1 MLKRFIF
8 VAAMGL
14 MTAPAALMAQDND
27 QTLADIRQ
35 QLTVLNVEVQKLR
48 RELSTTGGGSVDTG
62 GSSVLERVSTMES
75 ELQRLTSKTEEME
88 NRINRV
94 VTDGTNRIGD
104 LEYRLVELEGGDL
117 GALGET
123 STLGG
128 GEKPAVA
135 APTSDGEREV
145 TEINRATGVSP
156 NSGAATSGGIVT
168 PINEAELAVSEK
180 ADFERAQGALAS
192 GDFRS
197 AADLFAT
204 FNQTYPGGP
213 LAAEAELR
221 RGEALTGLGDNREAA
236 RAYLAAFS
244 SDPEGPVAPQSLFE
258 LGRSLGTL
266 EQTQEACVTLAEVAV
281 RFPNAPQVSE
291 AQAQRQ
297 TLGCS

>member
-1 MLKRFIF
+1 MLKRYIF
-8 VAAMGL
+8 VAVMGL
-14 MTAPAALMAQDND
+14 MTSPAALMAQDND

-35 QLTVLNVEVQKLR
+35 QLTVLSVEVQKLR
-48 RELSTTGGGSVDTG
+48 RELSTTGGGSVETG
-62 GSSVLERVSTMES
+62 GNSVLERVGTMES

-94 VTDGTNRIGD
+94 VSDGTNRIGD

-128 GEKPAVA
+128 GEAPAVA
-135 APTSDGEREV
+135 APGTDPAREV
-145 TEINRATGVSP
+145 VEVAPG
-156 NSGAATSGGIVT
+156 SGGADTSGGIIT

-180 ADFERAQGALAS
+180 TDFERAQGALAS

-213 LAAEAELR
+213 LAAESELR

-244 SDPEGPVAPQSLFE
+244 TDPEGPVAPQSLFE
-258 LGRSLGTL
+258 LGRALGVL
-266 EQTQEACVTLAEVAV
+266 EQTQEACVTLSEVAV
-281 RFPNAPQVSE
+281 RFPNAPQVSQAE
-291 AQAQRQ
+291 AQRQ

>member
-1 MLKRFIF
+1 MLKRYIF

-48 RELSTTGGGSVDTG
+48 RELSTTGGASVETG
-62 GSSVLERVSTMES
+62 GNSVLERVSTMES

-88 NRINRV
+88 NRINRIV
-94 VTDGTNRIGD
+94 ADGTNRIGD

-128 GEKPAVA
+128 GEAPAVA
-135 APTSDGEREV
+135 APAPEADREV
-145 TEINRATGVSP
+145 VEVTPG
-156 NSGAATSGGIVT
+156 SGGAGTSGGIIT

-180 ADFERAQGALAS
+180 ADFERAQEALAS

-197 AADLFAT
+197 AADLFAS
-204 FNQTYPGGP
+204 FNTTYPGGP
-213 LAAEAELR
+213 LAAEAEMR

-244 SDPEGPVAPQSLFE
+244 TDPEGPVAPRSLFE
-258 LGRSLGTL
+258 LGRALGVL
-266 EQTQEACVTLAEVAV
+266 EQTQEACVTLSEVAV
-281 RFPNAPQVSE
+281 RFPNAPQVSQAE
-291 AQAQRQ
+291 AQRQ

>member
-1 MLKRFIF
+1 MLKRYIF
-8 VAAMGL
+8 VAVMGL

-48 RELSTTGGGSVDTG
+48 RELSTTGGASVETG
-62 GSSVLERVSTMES
+62 GNSVLERVSTMES

-88 NRINRV
+88 NRINRIV
-94 VTDGTNRIGD
+94 ADGTNRIGD

-128 GEKPAVA
+128 GEAPAVA
-135 APTSDGEREV
+135 APAPEADREV
-145 TEINRATGVSP
+145 VEVTPG
-156 NSGAATSGGIVT
+156 SGGAGTSGGIIT

-180 ADFERAQGALAS
+180 ADFERAQEALAS

-197 AADLFAT
+197 AADLFAS
-204 FNQTYPGGP
+204 FNTTYPGGP
-213 LAAEAELR
+213 LAAEAEMR

-244 SDPEGPVAPQSLFE
+244 TDPEGPVAPRSLFE
-258 LGRSLGTL
+258 LGRALGVL
-266 EQTQEACVTLAEVAV
+266 EQTQEACVTLSEVAV
-281 RFPNAPQVSE
+281 RFPNAPQVSQAE
-291 AQAQRQ
+291 AQRQ

>member
-1 MLKRFIF
+1 
-8 VAAMGL
+8 
-14 MTAPAALMAQDND
+14 
-27 QTLADIRQ
+27 
-35 QLTVLNVEVQKLR
+35 
-48 RELSTTGGGSVDTG
+48 GGN
-62 GSSVLERVSTMES
+62 SVLERVGTMES

-94 VTDGTNRIGD
+94 VSDGTNRIGD

-128 GEKPAVA
+128 GETPAVA
-135 APTSDGEREV
+135 APGTDPAREV
-145 TEINRATGVSP
+145 VEVAPG
-156 NSGAATSGGIVT
+156 SGGADTSGGIIT

-180 ADFERAQGALAS
+180 TDFERAQGALAS

-204 FNQTYPGGP
+204 FNQTYPGSP
-213 LAAEAELR
+213 LAAESELR

-244 SDPEGPVAPQSLFE
+244 TDPEGPVAPQSLFE
-258 LGRSLGTL
+258 LGRALGVL
-266 EQTQEACVTLAEVAV
+266 EQTQEACVTLSEVAV
-281 RFPNAPQVSE
+281 RFPNAPQVSQAE
-291 AQAQRQ
+291 AQRQ

>member
-1 MLKRFIF
+1 MLKRYIF
-8 VAAMGL
+8 VAVMGL

-35 QLTVLNVEVQKLR
+35 QLTVLSVEVQKLR
-48 RELSTTGGGSVDTG
+48 RELSTTGAGSVETG
-62 GSSVLERVSTMES
+62 GNSLLERVGTMES

-94 VTDGTNRIGD
+94 VSDGTNRIGD

-128 GEKPAVA
+128 GEKPAVV
-135 APTSDGEREV
+135 APAPDAGRAV
-145 TEINRATGVSP
+145 TEITPGD
-156 NSGAATSGGIVT
+156 GASTSGSIIT

-180 ADFERAQGALAS
+180 TDFERAQGALAS

-204 FNQTYPGGP
+204 FSQTYPGGP

-236 RAYLAAFS
+236 RAFLAAFS
-244 SDPEGPVAPQSLFE
+244 ADPEGPVAPQSLFE

-266 EQTQEACVTLAEVAV
+266 EQTQEACVTLSEVAV
-281 RFPNAPQVSE
+281 RFPGAPQVSQAE
-291 AQAQRQ
+291 AQRQ

>member
-1 MLKRFIF
+1 MLKRYIF
-8 VAAMGL
+8 VAVMGL

-48 RELSTTGGGSVDTG
+48 RELSTTGGASVETG
-62 GSSVLERVSTMES
+62 GNSVLERVSTMES

-88 NRINRV
+88 NRINRIV
-94 VTDGTNRIGD
+94 ADGTNRIGD

-128 GEKPAVA
+128 GEAPAVA
-135 APTSDGEREV
+135 APAPEAGREV
-145 TEINRATGVSP
+145 VEVTPG
-156 NSGAATSGGIVT
+156 SGGAGTSGGIIT

-180 ADFERAQGALAS
+180 ADFERAQEALAS

-197 AADLFAT
+197 AADLFAS
-204 FNQTYPGGP
+204 FNTTYPGGP
-213 LAAEAELR
+213 LAAEAEMR

-244 SDPEGPVAPQSLFE
+244 TDPEGPVAPRSLFE
-258 LGRSLGTL
+258 LGRALGVL
-266 EQTQEACVTLAEVAV
+266 EQTQEACVTLSEVAV
-281 RFPNAPQVSE
+281 RFPNAPQVSQAE
-291 AQAQRQ
+291 AQRQ

>member
-1 MLKRFIF
+1 VLKRYIF
-8 VAAMGL
+8 VAVMGL

-48 RELSTTGGGSVDTG
+48 RELSTTGGASVETG
-62 GSSVLERVSTMES
+62 GNSVLERVSTMES

-88 NRINRV
+88 NRINRIV
-94 VTDGTNRIGD
+94 ADGTNRIGD

-128 GEKPAVA
+128 GEAPAVA
-135 APTSDGEREV
+135 APAPEAGREV
-145 TEINRATGVSP
+145 VEVTPG
-156 NSGAATSGGIVT
+156 SGGAGTSGGIIT

-180 ADFERAQGALAS
+180 ADFERAQEALAS

-197 AADLFAT
+197 AADLFAS
-204 FNQTYPGGP
+204 FNTTYPGGP
-213 LAAEAELR
+213 LAAEAEMR

-244 SDPEGPVAPQSLFE
+244 TDPEGPVAPRSLFE
-258 LGRSLGTL
+258 LGRALGVL
-266 EQTQEACVTLAEVAV
+266 EQTQEACVTLSEVAV
-281 RFPNAPQVSE
+281 RFPNAPQVSQAE
-291 AQAQRQ
+291 AQRQ

>member
-1 MLKRFIF
+1 MLKRYIF
-8 VAAMGL
+8 VAVMGL

-35 QLTVLNVEVQKLR
+35 QLTVLSVEVQKLR
-48 RELSTTGGGSVDTG
+48 RELSTTGGGSVETG
-62 GSSVLERVSTMES
+62 GNSVLERVGTMES

-94 VTDGTNRIGD
+94 VSDGTNRIGD

-128 GEKPAVA
+128 GEKPAVV
-135 APTSDGEREV
+135 APAPDAGRAV
-145 TEINRATGVSP
+145 TEITPGDGTS
-156 NSGAATSGGIVT
+156 TSGSIIT

-180 ADFERAQGALAS
+180 TDFERAQGALAS

-204 FNQTYPGGP
+204 FSQTYPGGP

-236 RAYLAAFS
+236 RAFLAAFS
-244 SDPEGPVAPQSLFE
+244 ADPEGPVAPQSLFE

-266 EQTQEACVTLAEVAV
+266 EQTQEACVTLSEVAV
-281 RFPNAPQVSE
+281 RFPGAPQVSQAE
-291 AQAQRQ
+291 AQRQ

>member
-1 MLKRFIF
+1 MLKRYILIA
-8 VAAMGL
+8 VMGL

-128 GEKPAVA
+128 GEKPAVV
-135 APTSDGEREV
+135 APGADADREV
-145 TEINRATGVSP
+145 VETTPG
-156 NSGAATSGGIVT
+156 SGGENANGIVT

-180 ADFERAQGALAS
+180 ADFERAREALAN

-244 SDPEGPVAPQSLFE
+244 TDPEGPVAPQSLFE
-258 LGRSLGTL
+258 LGRALGTL
-266 EQTQEACVTLAEVAV
+266 EQTQEACVTLSEVAV
-281 RFPNAPQVSE
+281 RFPNASQVSQAE
-291 AQAQRQ
+291 AQRQ

>member
-1 MLKRFIF
+1 MLKRYIF
-8 VAAMGL
+8 VAVMGL

-48 RELSTTGGGSVDTG
+48 RELSTTGGASVETG
-62 GSSVLERVSTMES
+62 GNSVLERVSTMES

-88 NRINRV
+88 NRINRIV
-94 VTDGTNRIGD
+94 ADGTNRIGD

-128 GEKPAVA
+128 GEAPAVA
-135 APTSDGEREV
+135 APAAEAGREV
-145 TEINRATGVSP
+145 VEVTPGNGNA
-156 NSGAATSGGIVT
+156 GASGGIIT

-180 ADFERAQGALAS
+180 ADFERAQEALAS

-197 AADLFAT
+197 AADLFAS
-204 FNQTYPGGP
+204 FNTTYPGGP
-213 LAAEAELR
+213 LAAEAEMR

-244 SDPEGPVAPQSLFE
+244 TDPEGPVAPRSLFE
-258 LGRSLGTL
+258 LGRALGVL
-266 EQTQEACVTLAEVAV
+266 EQTQEACVTLSEVAV
-281 RFPNAPQVSE
+281 RFPNAPQVSQAE
-291 AQAQRQ
+291 AQRQ

>member
-1 MLKRFIF
+1 VLKRYIF
-8 VAAMGL
+8 VAVMGL

-35 QLTVLNVEVQKLR
+35 QLTVLSVEVQKLR
-48 RELSTTGGGSVDTG
+48 RELSTTGAGSVETG
-62 GSSVLERVSTMES
+62 GNSVLERVGTMES

-94 VTDGTNRIGD
+94 VSDGTNRIGD

-128 GEKPAVA
+128 GEKPAVV
-135 APTSDGEREV
+135 APAPDAGRAVTEV
-145 TEINRATGVSP
+145 TPGD
-156 NSGAATSGGIVT
+156 GASTAGSIIT

-180 ADFERAQGALAS
+180 TDFERAQGALAS

-204 FNQTYPGGP
+204 FSQTYPGGP

-236 RAYLAAFS
+236 RAFLAAFS
-244 SDPEGPVAPQSLFE
+244 ADPEGPVAPQSLFE

-266 EQTQEACVTLAEVAV
+266 EQTQEACVTLSEVAV
-281 RFPNAPQVSE
+281 RFPGAPQVSQAE
-291 AQAQRQ
+291 AQRQ

>member
-1 MLKRFIF
+1 
-8 VAAMGL
+8 MGL

-35 QLTVLNVEVQKLR
+35 QLTVLSVEVQKLR
-48 RELSTTGGGSVDTG
+48 RELSTTGGGSVETG
-62 GSSVLERVSTMES
+62 GDSVLERVGTMES

-94 VTDGTNRIGD
+94 VSDGTNRIGD

-128 GEKPAVA
+128 GDLPAVSAPVA
-135 APTSDGEREV
+135 APALTPDREV
-145 TEINRATGVSP
+145 AEVTP
-156 NSGAATSGGIVT
+156 NAGAGSAGGIIT

-180 ADFERAQGALAS
+180 TDFERAQGALAS

-204 FNQTYPGGP
+204 FSQTYPGGP
-213 LAAEAELR
+213 LAAEAEMR

-236 RAYLAAFS
+236 RAFLAAFS
-244 SDPEGPVAPQSLFE
+244 TDPEGPVAPQSLFE

-266 EQTQEACVTLAEVAV
+266 QQTQEACVTLSEVAV
-281 RFPNAPQVSE
+281 RFPNAPQVSQAE
-291 AQAQRQ
+291 AQRQ

>member
-1 MLKRFIF
+1 MLKRYIF
-8 VAAMGL
+8 VAVMGL

-35 QLTVLNVEVQKLR
+35 QLTVLSVEVQKLR
-48 RELSTTGGGSVDTG
+48 RELSTTGGGSVETG
-62 GSSVLERVSTMES
+62 GNSVLERVGTMES

-94 VTDGTNRIGD
+94 VADGTNRIGD

-128 GEKPAVA
+128 GA
-135 APTSDGEREV
+135 APTVVAPAPEADREV
-145 TEINRATGVSP
+145 VETTPG
-156 NSGAATSGGIVT
+156 SGRAATAGGIIT

-180 ADFERAQGALAS
+180 TDFERAQGALAS

-204 FNQTYPGGP
+204 FSQTYPGGP
-213 LAAEAELR
+213 LAAEAEMR

-236 RAYLAAFS
+236 RAFLAAFS
-244 SDPEGPVAPQSLFE
+244 TDPEGPVAPQSLFE
-258 LGRSLGTL
+258 LGRALGTL
-266 EQTQEACVTLAEVAV
+266 EQTQEACVTLSEVAV
-281 RFPNAPQVSE
+281 RFPGAPQVSQAE
-291 AQAQRQ
+291 AQRQ

>member
-1 MLKRFIF
+1 
-8 VAAMGL
+8 
-14 MTAPAALMAQDND
+14 MTAPAALMAQDNGE
-27 QTLADIRQ
+27 TLADIRQ
-35 QLTVLNVEVQKLR
+35 QLTILNVEVQKLR
-48 RELSTTGGGSVDTG
+48 RELSTTGGASVETG
-62 GSSVLERVSTMES
+62 GNSVLERVSTMES

-94 VTDGTNRIGD
+94 VADGTNRIGD

-128 GEKPAVA
+128 GAAPAVA
-135 APTSDGEREV
+135 APGTDTGREV
-145 TEINRATGVSP
+145 VPLTPGD
-156 NSGAATSGGIVT
+156 GAAPSNGIVT
-168 PINEAELAVSEK
+168 PFNEAELAVSEK
-180 ADFERAQGALAS
+180 ADFERAQEALAS

-236 RAYLAAFS
+236 RAFLAAFS
-244 SDPEGPVAPQSLFE
+244 TDPEGPVAPQSLFE
-258 LGRSLGTL
+258 LGRSLGSL
-266 EQTQEACVTLAEVAV
+266 EQTQEACVTLSEVAV
-281 RFPNAPQVSE
+281 RFPDAPQVSQAE
-291 AQAQRQ
+291 AQRQ

>member
-1 MLKRFIF
+1 VLKRYIF

-35 QLTVLNVEVQKLR
+35 QLTVLHVEVQKLR
-48 RELSTTGGGSVDTG
+48 RELSTTGGASVETG
-62 GSSVLERVSTMES
+62 GNSVLERVSTMES

-88 NRINRV
+88 NRINRIV
-94 VTDGTNRIGD
+94 ADGTNRIGD

-128 GEKPAVA
+128 GEAPAVA
-135 APTSDGEREV
+135 APAPEADREV
-145 TEINRATGVSP
+145 VEVTPG
-156 NSGAATSGGIVT
+156 SGGAGTSGGIIT

-180 ADFERAQGALAS
+180 ADFERAQEALAS

-197 AADLFAT
+197 AADLFAS
-204 FNQTYPGGP
+204 FNTTYPGGP
-213 LAAEAELR
+213 LAAEAEMR

-244 SDPEGPVAPQSLFE
+244 TDPEGPVAPRSLFE
-258 LGRSLGTL
+258 LGRALGVL
-266 EQTQEACVTLAEVAV
+266 EQTQEACVTLSEVAV
-281 RFPNAPQVSE
+281 RFPNAPQVSQAE
-291 AQAQRQ
+291 AQRQ

>member
-1 MLKRFIF
+1 MLKRYIF
-8 VAAMGL
+8 VAVMGL

-35 QLTVLNVEVQKLR
+35 QLTVLSVEVQKLR
-48 RELSTTGGGSVDTG
+48 RELSTTGAGSVETG
-62 GSSVLERVSTMES
+62 GNSVLERVGTMES

-94 VTDGTNRIGD
+94 VSDGTNRIGD

-128 GEKPAVA
+128 GEKPAVV
-135 APTSDGEREV
+135 APAPDAVRAV
-145 TEINRATGVSP
+145 TEITPGD
-156 NSGAATSGGIVT
+156 GASTSGSIIT

-180 ADFERAQGALAS
+180 TDFERAQGALAS

-197 AADLFAT
+197 AADFFAT
-204 FNQTYPGGP
+204 FSQTYPGGP

-236 RAYLAAFS
+236 RAFLAAFS
-244 SDPEGPVAPQSLFE
+244 ADPEGPVAPQSLFE

-266 EQTQEACVTLAEVAV
+266 EQTQEACVTLSEVAV
-281 RFPNAPQVSE
+281 RFPGAPQVSQAE
-291 AQAQRQ
+291 AQRQ